1 MRTGVHAIET
11 ASYAILRERLDTT
24 DLPPLTRAVVERVVH
39 TSADPSWA
47 GDLVC
52 AEGALRAGRDALAAG
67 APLIV
72 DVRMV
77 AAGITARPTT
87 VALDLAPVARPGV
100 DDAPGGPARGATVGG
115 PARGAAMGGP
125 ARGAAVGGPARGAA
139 VGGPPAAAMGGQAC
153 GAPITTRSAAGIR
166 AAVAA
171 HPDGAVWVVGNAP
184 TALAELVRCAQAGL
198 VRTPLVIGLP
208 VGFVGAVAA
217 KAALRAAGLPALSNR
232 SERGGAAVAAAAVN
246 ALLYADATA

>member
-1 MRTGVHAIET
+1 LRTGVHPIEA

-52 AEGALRAGRDALAAG
+52 AEDALRAGRAALLAG
-67 APLIV
+67 APLIA

-87 VALDLAPVARPGV
+87 VALDLAPPVNGE
-100 DDAPGGPARGATVGG
+100 G
-115 PARGAAMGGP
+115 M
-125 ARGAAVGGPARGAA
+125 
-139 VGGPPAAAMGGQAC
+139 
-153 GAPITTRSAAGIR
+153 TRSAAGVR

-184 TALAELVRCAQAGL
+184 TALAELVRCAGAGL

-217 KAALRAAGLPALSNR
+217 KAALRAAGLPAVSNR
-232 SERGGAAVAAAAVN
+232 SERGGAAVAAAAAN
-246 ALLYADATA
+246 ALLYADPAA

>member
-52 AEGALRAGRDALAAG
+52 GEEALRAGQEALAEG
-67 APLIV
+67 APLVV

-77 AAGITARPTT
+77 AAGITTRPTT
-87 VALDLAPVARPGV
+87 VALDLAPPGLPSRAARDHGK
-100 DDAPGGPARGATVGG
+100 GL
-115 PARGAAMGGP
+115 
-125 ARGAAVGGPARGAA
+125 
-139 VGGPPAAAMGGQAC
+139 
-153 GAPITTRSAAGIR
+153 TRSAAGMR

-171 HPDGAVWVVGNAP
+171 HPDGAVWIVGNAP
-184 TALAELVRCAQAGL
+184 TALAELVRCAREGL
-198 VRTPLVIGLP
+198 VRTPLVIGMP

-217 KAALRAAGLPALSNR
+217 KAALRASGLPAVSNR

-246 ALLYADATA
+246 ALLYADPAA